1 MAQNSKTQ
9 VSDPTYNLISALYHT
24 LSAADLYDQYISD
37 AEEAGDQELVTYFK
51 ETQSAARDTALKARE
66 LLASRLK

>member
-9 VSDPTYNLISALYHT
+9 VPDPTYNLISALYHT
-24 LSAADLYDQYISD
+24 LSAADLYDQYIAD
-37 AEEAGDQELVTYFK
+37 AKEAGDEELVTYFT

>member
-1 MAQNSKTQ
+1 MSQNTKTQ

-24 LSAADLYDQYISD
+24 LNTADLYDQYIAD
-37 AEEAGDQELVTYFK
+37 AEEAGDAELVTYFK
-51 ETQSAARDTALKARE
+51 ETQSAARESALKARE